1 MNTTTTTTTNNN
13 LTPSHRA
20 TRSSER
26 LPPRPGWYERR
37 LFPRILDAVMDT
49 AETRRIRAQVCAPL
63 SGDVVEIGFGT
74 GHNLAHLPS
83 AVTRI
88 RAVDPMV
95 AGRRLAAERIAATDV
110 AVDFIG
116 LDGQRIEL
124 PDRSTDSVLC
134 TWTLCSIEDPVAAV
148 REIAR
153 ILRPGGEL
161 HFVEHGL
168 SPDEKIRRRQHR
180 WNRLHRRI
188 ACGCNVDRDIPRLL
202 EQGGM
207 TIEAADT
214 FYAKGDPKYLGWTV
228 QGRATVRRDATAEE
242 PRGDARVNSR

>member
-1 MNTTTTTTTNNN
+1 MTATTANI
-13 LTPSHRA
+13 TPCDRASHSPMRVG
-20 TRSSER
+20 SQ
-26 LPPRPGWYERR
+26 PGWDERR
-37 LFPRILDAVMDT
+37 LFPRILDTIMDT
-49 AETRRIRAQVCAPL
+49 AETRRIRARVCAPL
-63 SGDVVEIGFGT
+63 SGDVIEIGFGT

-83 AVTRI
+83 TVTSI

-116 LDGQRIEL
+116 LDGQRIEV
-124 PDRSTDSVLC
+124 PDGSAGSVLC
-134 TWTLCSIEDPVAAV
+134 TWTLCSIDDPVAAV

-188 ACGCNVDRDIPRLL
+188 ACGCNVDRDIPTLL

-214 FYAKGDPKYLGWTV
+214 FYAKGDPKYLGWTI
-228 QGRATVRRDATAEE
+228 QGRATVRRAATAEE
-242 PRGDARVNSR
+242 PRGDARAVSR